1 MAVYT
6 IPGGTLPLT
15 SSTWAPGY
23 VPRAS
28 LQGGLPFAESSNT
41 TWLMRVVDGIA
52 ANIQYNWQQAG
63 GKPAGWDDAK
73 YGSWSAIIQRN
84 AGGATFNAGDWNA
97 IFRFL
102 KENYKPTPGD
112 WYQTH
117 FGEYIPPQP
126 DEYVL
131 DPEEATRM
139 WTYYNTVANK
149 ELERQLKLYQAEAEM
164 IAARYKIS
172 TSAPRISSSGGGKSS
187 VSSGGGGGGVVD
199 GGVDPNV
206 MAKLEMDWKIALL
219 EAEGKMAALKQQ
231 ERLAL
236 LELEYDKAYKEATLA
251 LEREKLAYQKQRDEE
266 ELKLQRAALIA
277 KTMADPNDAL
287 QREYMLRQFNGL
299 PPGQEPTGTPID
311 IFSGQVMNGGQQT
324 TFTQLQEQNVQNSGM
339 NPFGAS
345 GPPGVSPN
353 PNPPAPPP
361 TTPNSPASPPTT
373 PQAPTFARGTQLDD
387 NTFGFTREKFFI
399 VGDSEDGKPT
409 GNEELIINHDQGRVT
424 VVPRKYFSSAVNAI
438 KNNNVKVQGKPIA
451 GGMRGEQIAAGAS
464 GSQMSSVG
472 KASPEK
478 PNLSRLSGVLA
489 GKEFPGGIA
498 ATRAAQQAVDNANG
512 IPFISQRPDELTD
525 RIARTRRP

>member
-1 MAVYT
+1 
-6 IPGGTLPLT
+6 
-15 SSTWAPGY
+15 
-23 VPRAS
+23 
-28 LQGGLPFAESSNT
+28 
-41 TWLMRVVDGIA
+41 MRVVDGIA

-102 KENYKPTPGD
+102 KENYTPTPGD

-117 FGEYIPPQP
+117 FGQYVPPQP

-131 DPEEATRM
+131 DPEEATKM
-139 WTYYNTVANK
+139 WTYYNTAANK
-149 ELERQLKLYQAEAEM
+149 ELERQMKLYQAEAEM
-164 IAARYKIS
+164 IAARYKVN
-172 TSAPRISSSGGGKSS
+172 TSASKISYSGGGGRY
-187 VSSGGGGGGVVD
+187 SGGGGGGGGGGGD
-199 GGVDPNV
+199 GGCPTCVDPNV
-206 MAKLEMDWKIALL
+206 MAKLEMDWKIAQL
-219 EAEGKMAALKQQ
+219 EAEGKMAALQQQ
-231 ERLAL
+231 ERLTM

-251 LEREKLAYQKQRDEE
+251 LDREKLEYQKQRDEE

-311 IFSGQVMNGGQQT
+311 IFSGQVMNGGQPT

-339 NPFGAS
+339 NPFGNS

-353 PNPPAPPP
+353 PNPPTPPP
-361 TTPNSPASPPTT
+361 TTPQP
-373 PQAPTFARGTQLDD
+373 PTFARGTQLDD
-387 NTFGFTREKFFI
+387 NTFGSTREKFFI

-424 VVPRKYFSSAVNAI
+424 VVPRKYFSAAVNAI
-438 KNNNVKVQGKPIA
+438 KNNNVKTQGKPIS
-451 GGMRGEQIAAGAS
+451 GGNRGEQVAAGAGS
-464 GSQMSSVG
+464 SQMSSAG
-472 KASPEK
+472 NASTEK

-489 GKEFPGGIA
+489 GKEFPGAIA
-498 ATRAAQQAVDNANG
+498 ATKAAQQAIDNASG
-512 IPFISQRPDELTD
+512 IPFISQRPDELAD
-525 RIARTRRP
+525 RIARIRRP

>member
-6 IPGGTLPLT
+6 IPPGALPLT
-15 SSTWAPGY
+15 SPTWAPGY
-23 VPRAS
+23 VPKATK
-28 LQGGLPFAESSNT
+28 QGGLPFAEPSNT

-52 ANIQYNWQQAG
+52 ANIQYNWWEAG
-63 GKPAGWDDAK
+63 GKPGGWDDAK

-84 AGGATFNAGDWNA
+84 AGGHTFNAGDWNT

-102 KENYKPTPGD
+102 KENYTPKPGD

-131 DPEEATRM
+131 DPAEATKL
-139 WTYYNTVANK
+139 WTYYNTAANK

-164 IAARYKIS
+164 IAARYRIN
-172 TSAPRISSSGGGKSS
+172 TAAPRI
-187 VSSGGGGGGVVD
+187 SSGGGGGRVSG
-199 GGVDPNV
+199 GGVSGGGGGVCDTCLDPNLL
-206 MAKLEMDWKIALL
+206 AKLEMDWKIALL
-219 EAEGKMAALKQQ
+219 HAEGKMAALQMQ

-236 LELEYDKAYKEATLA
+236 LELEYERAYREATLA
-251 LEREKLAYQKQRDEE
+251 IERERLAFQRQKAEE

-287 QREYMLRQFNGL
+287 QREYMLRQFNAL

-311 IFSGQVMNGGQQT
+311 IFTGQVMNSGQQT

-339 NPFGAS
+339 NPFGVT
-345 GPPGVSPN
+345 GPPGVWPD

-361 TTPNSPASPPTT
+361 NNPP
-373 PQAPTFARGTQLDD
+373 PTFARGTRLKD
-387 NTFGFTREKFFI
+387 NTFGFTREKFFV

-409 GNEELIINHDQGRVT
+409 GYEELIINHDQGRVT
-424 VVPRKYFSSAVNAI
+424 VVPRKYFSAAVRAI
-438 KNNNVKVQGKPIA
+438 QNNNVKIQGKPIA
-451 GGMRGEQIAAGAS
+451 GGRRGEQVAAGAR
-464 GSQMSSVG
+464 GSQMSATA
-472 KASPEK
+472 KALPEK

-498 ATRAAQQAVDNANG
+498 ATMAAQQAIDNAVG
-512 IPFISQRPDELTD
+512 IPFIAQRPDELAE
-525 RIARTRRP
+525 RIARVRRP

>member
-1 MAVYT
+1 
-6 IPGGTLPLT
+6 
-15 SSTWAPGY
+15 
-23 VPRAS
+23 VPKAAK
-28 LQGGLPFAESSNT
+28 QGGLPFAESSNT

-52 ANIQYNWQQAG
+52 ANIQYNWWEAG

-84 AGGATFNAGDWNA
+84 AGGATFNAGDWNT

-102 KENYKPTPGD
+102 KENYTPTPGD

-117 FGEYIPPQP
+117 FGQYIPPQP

-131 DPEEATRM
+131 DPDEATKM
-139 WTYYNTVANK
+139 WTYYNTAANK

-172 TSAPRISSSGGGKSS
+172 TSAPRISSSSGGSRGG
-187 VSSGGGGGGVVD
+187 GGGGGGVAD
-199 GGVDPNV
+199 GGLDPNL

-219 EAEGKMAALKQQ
+219 QAEGKMAALQMQ

-236 LELEYDKAYKEATLA
+236 LELEYEKAYREATLA
-251 LEREKLAYQKQRDEE
+251 IEREKLAYQKQRDEE

-311 IFSGQVMNGGQQT
+311 IFTGQVMNGGQPT

-339 NPFGAS
+339 NPFGTS

-361 TTPNSPASPPTT
+361 TTPP
-373 PQAPTFARGTQLDD
+373 PTFARGTQLDN

-424 VVPRKYFSSAVNAI
+424 VVPRRYFSAAVNAI

-451 GGMRGEQIAAGAS
+451 GGRRGEQAAAGAS
-464 GSQMSSVG
+464 GSQMSSTG

-498 ATRAAQQAVDNANG
+498 ATMAAQQAVDNASG
-512 IPFISQRPDELTD
+512 IPFISQRPDELAD
-525 RIARTRRP
+525 RIARIRRP